1 MDVKSFKCPN
11 CGASLQIPEGTDR
24 FFCTYC
30 GSQIQVDDGKITI
43 DLNANINIDQR
54 YTDVARLKELQL
66 HEKEQERQEA
76 KQKQQRRWKL
86 YWILVLLI
94 SIIVYVLCM
103 VVARKN
109 ENILRQITSKAAAFI
124 AFFLPF
130 FLLIA
135 LPKDWKSSFKIT
147 YQTGCAGLITKS
159 ILLMIVLLFW
169 ACFIIIPWTIGI

>member
-1 MDVKSFKCPN
+1 MELKSLSCPN
-11 CGASLQIPEGTDR
+11 CGATLQIPEGKER
-24 FFCTYC
+24 FFCTFC

-66 HEKEQERQEA
+66 QEKEQERQET

-103 VVARKN
+103 VAAKEN
-109 ENILRQITSKAAAFI
+109 ENILRQITSKVAAFI
-124 AFFLPF
+124 AFFVPI
-130 FLLIA
+130 FLLIS

-147 YQTGCAGLITKS
+147 SQTGCAGLITKS
-159 ILLMIVLLFW
+159 ILLMIVLVFW
-169 ACFIIIPWTIGI
+169 ACFIIIPWAIGI